1 MTAPISNPGRGAF
14 GGQPGFSF
22 NAIDRTMIASYGD
35 YAGAQRAIDY
45 LSDKGFPVEHTAIV
59 GSDLRLVEQ
68 VTGRLTLGRA
78 SLAGAG
84 AFVLSGLTQSWHI
97 PFPLAPLLAAGFGLF
112 FGLLL
117 GIFTNRS
124 FAGWFALVLT
134 AVIVGAIW
142 GALFGLVA
150 HSLTGGRRD
159 FASRSGLV
167 AAKYDVM
174 VESAYSTQARE
185 ILETLT

>member
-84 AFVLSGLTQSWHI
+84 TGAW
-97 PFPLAPLLAAGFGLF
+97 FGLF

>member
-68 VTGRLTLGRA
+68 VTGFDGRDIRPRRERKRN
-78 SLAGAG
+78 
-84 AFVLSGLTQSWHI
+84 SW
-97 PFPLAPLLAAGFGLF
+97 
-112 FGLLL
+112 
-117 GIFTNRS
+117 
-124 FAGWFALVLT
+124 W
-134 AVIVGAIW
+134 
-142 GALFGLVA
+142 
-150 HSLTGGRRD
+150 
-159 FASRSGLV
+159 
-167 AAKYDVM
+167 Y
-174 VESAYSTQARE
+174 
-185 ILETLT
+185 